1 MSFSS
6 DSDLEIVAIVD
17 AALAAY
23 PDKIAAY
30 RDGNTPIF
38 GFLLGQAMKL
48 SDGLADARL
57 VNEELRRRLESEAG
71 SQ

>member
-1 MSFSS
+1 MSFPS
-6 DSDLEIVAIVD
+6 DSGAPVAAIVY
-17 AALAAY
+17 AVLAAY